1 MQDGEGLG
9 FGNKISAQTVAIVRA
24 AKEAKRVY
32 RVDDNS
38 PVCQLLGFVT
48 GQEELTLI
56 LTRLGPYATLEITL
70 TSTFDCS
77 PPYFLGMITSG
88 MDDKAITYLRQ
99 AAWHGTTSMH
109 VWR

>member
-38 PVCQLLGFVT
+38 PVSHSSIST
-48 GQEELTLI
+48 S
-56 LTRLGPYATLEITL
+56 RLRTQRDSINTN
-70 TSTFDCS
+70 
-77 PPYFLGMITSG
+77 
-88 MDDKAITYLRQ
+88 R
-99 AAWHGTTSMH
+99 
-109 VWR
+109 R